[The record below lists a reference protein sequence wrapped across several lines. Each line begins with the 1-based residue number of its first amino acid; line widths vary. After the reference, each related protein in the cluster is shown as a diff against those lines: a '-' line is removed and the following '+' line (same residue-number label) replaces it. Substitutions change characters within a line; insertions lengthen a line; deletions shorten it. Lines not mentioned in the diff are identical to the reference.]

1 MLLGSAEQE
10 DTAQRCREGA
20 ERAYLCWADP
30 GGRAGGEERGWLLS
44 LGLGGRWAA
53 GHSGHSHQHANS
65 VQWNPM
71 DTQVRVSFIECQGW
85 HPDVQQW
92 YKRRVD
98 LCRK

>member
-53 GHSGHSHQHANS
+53 GHSGHSHQHTNLCS
-65 VQWNPM
+65 VESNGHTGKSLIHRMPGM
-71 DTQVRVSFIECQGW
+71 AS
-85 HPDVQQW
+85 
-92 YKRRVD
+92 
-98 LCRK
+98 